1 VKNLPEF
8 NYKIVEIFLGMIIV
22 DLFNINFVLMK
33 NTTII
38 ILCFSCLQSYGQDDW
53 TLYPEK
59 NKIDSGRKIDSFLK
73 IDSAK
78 DEVKIDS
85 SIELNYIAKK
95 GFVIYNKDFRLD
107 SLNKFLAEN
116 GKYPG
121 YSIQLI
127 VSQETQKIKEIRKK
141 FIENFPEETLYDEYI
156 APNIYL
162 YAGKFR
168 NKHEAVFVKKQL
180 EHFFENTMI
189 IVKSFPLNAG
199 KKIQLEES
207 NK

>member
-1 VKNLPEF
+1 MLQIRQNKC
-8 NYKIVEIFLGMIIV
+8 KITEIHVGMIIV
-22 DLFNINFVLMK
+22 DLFNINFVPMK
-33 NTTII
+33 RTTII
-38 ILCFSCLQSYGQDDW
+38 FLCFTCLQSYGQDDW

-59 NKIDSGRKIDSFLK
+59 NKIDSAKKIDSFLV
-73 IDSAK
+73 IDSVK

-95 GFVIYNKDFRLD
+95 GFIVYNKDFRLD

-168 NKHEAVFVKKQL
+168 EKHEAVFVKKQL
-180 EHFFENTMI
+180 EQFFENTMI
-189 IVKSFPLNAG
+189 ILKSFPLGAE
-199 KKIQLEES
+199 KKIKLE
-207 NK
+207 KGK